1 MHFIKENIFIQ
12 KDKKTLYLI
21 VYLVTEVIKGLKNF
35 VKSSLIYEK
44 RERKSEKR
52 KLIEIFI
59 AIVIRKIT

>member
-1 MHFIKENIFIQ
+1 MISISSLYMHFIKENIFIQ

-35 VKSSLIYEK
+35 VKSSLIYYEK

-52 KLIEIFI
+52 KLMRFS
-59 AIVIRKIT
+59 

>member
-35 VKSSLIYEK
+35 VKSSLIYYEK

-52 KLIEIFI
+52 KLMRFS
-59 AIVIRKIT
+59 